1 MRTEVDT
8 VKRYPNGKW
17 SVSFNTF
24 AGKAGAEYLA
34 NSCESGTV
42 FATED
47 DAWAGANRAMD
58 HLEKTGR
65 WPNMCEVF

>member
-8 VKRYPNGKW
+8 TKQYPNGKW
-17 SVSFNTF
+17 SVSFNTYM
-24 AGKAGAEYLA
+24 GVPGAEYLA
-34 NSCESGTV
+34 ASCESAAV

-47 DAWAGANRAMD
+47 DAWVGAMHAMD
-58 HLEKTGR
+58 YLEETGR